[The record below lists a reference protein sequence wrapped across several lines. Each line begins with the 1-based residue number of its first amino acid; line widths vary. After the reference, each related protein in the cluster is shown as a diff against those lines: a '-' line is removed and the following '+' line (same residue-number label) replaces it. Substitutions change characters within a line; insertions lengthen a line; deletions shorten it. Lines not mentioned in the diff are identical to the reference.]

1 MPPEIDVITYS
12 GVRCYLIK
20 TVNSYVLID
29 TGFSKNRS
37 DIERRLIHAGCQS
50 GNLKLILITHGD
62 LDHAGNAAYL
72 RGKFEAKIAMH
83 EGDSGMV
90 ERGDMLWNRRV
101 KGFIKV
107 IGKILGSLPSAGLHK
122 ADRFQPDFYIDDGW
136 SLAEYGFEAKVI
148 HLPGHSQGSIGI
160 LTANG
165 DLFCGD
171 LFINTKKPCFS
182 DVYNYLETARSSVEK
197 LKLLDVKRVYPGHGK
212 SFSWKE
218 YLRDY
223 D

>member
-1 MPPEIDVITYS
+1 MPPEIEVITYS
-12 GVRCYLIK
+12 GVKCYLIK
-20 TVNSYVLID
+20 TANGFILID
-29 TGFSKNRS
+29 TGFTKNRS
-37 DIERRLIHAGCQS
+37 DIERRLVNAGCQS

-62 LDHAGNAAYL
+62 LDHTGNAAYL
-72 RGKFEAKIAMH
+72 RGKFGAKIAMH

-90 ERGDMLWNRRV
+90 EQGDMLWNRRV
-101 KGFIKV
+101 KAYIKV
-107 IGKILGSLPSAGLHK
+107 IGKILGSLPGAGLNK
-122 ADRFQPDFYIDDGW
+122 KNRFYPDLYISDGW
-136 SLAEYGFEAKVI
+136 SLTEYGLEAKVI
-148 HLPGHSQGSIGI
+148 YLPGHSEGSIGI

-171 LFINTKKPCFS
+171 LFINKKKPCFR
-182 DVYNYLETARSSVEK
+182 DVYNYLEAARASVEK

-223 D
+223 E